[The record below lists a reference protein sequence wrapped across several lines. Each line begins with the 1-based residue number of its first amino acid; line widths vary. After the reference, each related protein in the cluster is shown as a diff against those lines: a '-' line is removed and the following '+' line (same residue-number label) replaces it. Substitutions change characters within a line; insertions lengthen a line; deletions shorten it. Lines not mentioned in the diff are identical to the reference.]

1 MDKRDPIDDIFPLR
15 DRINKIFDGAHETA
29 LNESSVVWIPVAD
42 IYETPQ
48 MFVVKVDLPEVSESD
63 ISVNVYGHQLKI
75 SGERKLQ
82 REGRHYHQVER
93 CCGRYSRCFTMPEVV
108 DKDNIQASLKDG
120 ILKIILPKRAQEAA
134 AHIEI
139 K

>member
-1 MDKRDPIDDIFPLR
+1 MDKRDPIDDIFPLSEK
-15 DRINKIFDGAHETA
+15 IKKIFGSVSETA
-29 LNESSVVWIPVAD
+29 LSGSSVSWIPVVD
-42 IYETPQ
+42 IYETQQ

-93 CCGRYSRCFTMPEVV
+93 CYGRYSRSFTMPEVV
-108 DKDNIQASLKDG
+108 DKDNIEASLKDG